1 MNPFSLHLPNDKP
14 LEQHHWG
21 IITRVQ
27 PGLVVVCEPYFSD
40 VPRLREVVPGVVV
53 VGRMYG
59 DQSLGISNWSR
70 PDDRAL
76 ANMAEFGRRSGH
88 KANQYDIDI
97 MTPFNEPSIDMSIP
111 TTPDGFSLIAQMF
124 IDWLIGYRQTT
135 TRKAGTIA
143 LAPGG
148 REDDDGGW
156 GYRGADIL
164 RPAFDLADVLLLHN
178 YWNRGTDTYGV
189 PLVQSEW
196 EGDRARRQLAAYD
209 WTKEWA
215 ITECNRPLKEDS
227 EKAEIATQARVFID
241 QHAAKPG
248 FLGACWFILD
258 TADDQFREHRMVN
271 NDFLINEAVA
281 INTDYAARGHQPP
294 GEPNTVPGGPETP
307 PESPLSIPTA
317 LIAAA
322 LLLAPGPQ
330 RPASKPLVWTWH
342 ERNITETATLRPH
355 LSADDV
361 VTIALG
367 LGATIYQESDG
378 EFDARGD
385 LRNGYYC
392 SRGLFQLNTCGGVG
406 STIMAKYR
414 ILADDLDN
422 PKWQYLHAQTLILAL
437 EAELYWSRQENRPF
451 NAGKA
456 IQSVQRSSSDPT
468 GAGYQAAYETLRR
481 ELTPIEG
488 NDMAMA
494 RIGNLDVIDV
504 RGRYPSTYTHRD
516 LSQITNISIH
526 HSATPTL
533 PDDASDADELA
544 ALDAIH
550 TYHSDTYKGIAYP
563 MVVFPSGRCYLTGDW
578 DTIRYV
584 VGGAGNI
591 TTLSIL
597 LHGTFTDT
605 VPGPKQI
612 EGARTLIPNV
622 RYQLGNGNLPVVGHK
637 EIASAPTA
645 CPGDTWDIWKPW
657 LTEDAASP
665 MPVDTRTP
673 LHIQLDSLFG
683 LISQV
688 TDDALR
694 QQMFDALYAA
704 KDAAGI
710 T

>member
-1 MNPFSLHLPNDKP
+1 MLLGFEAVNEPRDFTPDEWAKVDRLGSRVLKLRPYNIRPSLLNGIRDRNLAVILRPDSDGDIDVPARVQELSRAAWLLRTQGIGDITVICDNEGNLGSKPVPPDYWQKVSQVVTGLYYGHFDTQPLAGTVKYASPPLAVAQNDEAWYEAGKDILPAFDCIAIHAYGQLNADLVHRSLALAKRYGGGLPLLADEVGDSHPTAGWDTKAEALRVYLDLLRQSGVTAACLFILGGTPDWANFHIP
-14 LEQHHWG
+14 LEHIGTVASGSEPKPPQS
-21 IITRVQ
+21 
-27 PGLVVVCEPYFSD
+27 PPEPAAPSLVA
-40 VPRLREVVPGVVV
+40 
-53 VGRMYG
+53 
-59 DQSLGISNWSR
+59 
-70 PDDRAL
+70 RAL
-76 ANMAEFGRRSGH
+76 A
-88 KANQYDIDI
+88 
-97 MTPFNEPSIDMSIP
+97 
-111 TTPDGFSLIAQMF
+111 
-124 IDWLIGYRQTT
+124 
-135 TRKAGTIA
+135 
-143 LAPGG
+143 
-148 REDDDGGW
+148 
-156 GYRGADIL
+156 
-164 RPAFDLADVLLLHN
+164 
-178 YWNRGTDTYGV
+178 
-189 PLVQSEW
+189 
-196 EGDRARRQLAAYD
+196 
-209 WTKEWA
+209 
-215 ITECNRPLKEDS
+215 
-227 EKAEIATQARVFID
+227 
-241 QHAAKPG
+241 
-248 FLGACWFILD
+248 
-258 TADDQFREHRMVN
+258 
-271 NDFLINEAVA
+271 
-281 INTDYAARGHQPP
+281 
-294 GEPNTVPGGPETP
+294 
-307 PESPLSIPTA
+307 
-317 LIAAA
+317 
-322 LLLAPGPQ
+322 LAPGPQ

-342 ERNITETATLRPH
+342 ERNITETASYRPN
-355 LSADDV
+355 LSPDEV

-367 LGATIYQESDG
+367 LGATISMESG
-378 EFDARGD
+378 GD
-385 LRNGYYC
+385 LHAKGDWQNRPTGRYAC
-392 SRGLFQLNTCGGVG
+392 SRSLFQTNSCGGAG
-406 STIMAKYR
+406 SALMQRLGLTS
-414 ILADDLDN
+414 ADQLENADV
-422 PKWQYLHAQTLILAL
+422 QYLHARLLIDAL
-437 EAELYWSRQENRPF
+437 ETELYWSRQENRPF
-451 NAGKA
+451 QPGKA

-704 KDAAGI
+704 KDEAGI
-710 T
+710 R